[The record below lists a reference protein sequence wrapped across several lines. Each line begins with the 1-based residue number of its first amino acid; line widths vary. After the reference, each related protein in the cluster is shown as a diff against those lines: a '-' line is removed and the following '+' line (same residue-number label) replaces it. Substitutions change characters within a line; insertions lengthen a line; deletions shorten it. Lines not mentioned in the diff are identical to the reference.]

1 MVSHVSDEIKKNK
14 VWKIIVKLWKQTF
27 TGFPITIIAMKL
39 VVKNS
44 IDIDYSWGFI
54 KSNQIKLFRYRYLG
68 SFRLITNKKHGINDC
83 Q

>member
-1 MVSHVSDEIKKNK
+1 MVSHVSDEIKNNNK

-54 KSNQIKLFRYRYLG
+54 KSNQIKSNSLD
-68 SFRLITNKKHGINDC
+68 I
-83 Q
+83 